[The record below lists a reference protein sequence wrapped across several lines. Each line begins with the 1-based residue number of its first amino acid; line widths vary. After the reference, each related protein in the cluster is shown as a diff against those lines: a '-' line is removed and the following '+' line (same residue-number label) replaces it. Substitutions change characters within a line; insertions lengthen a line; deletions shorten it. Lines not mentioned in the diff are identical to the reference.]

1 MDVML
6 FVHRTLALGP
16 DLFAEIEERVH
27 QRRSDGSE
35 R

>member
-1 MDVML
+1 MDVRL
-6 FVHRTLALGP
+6 LAHRTLPLGP
-16 DLFAEIEERVH
+16 DLFAEIKDEVH